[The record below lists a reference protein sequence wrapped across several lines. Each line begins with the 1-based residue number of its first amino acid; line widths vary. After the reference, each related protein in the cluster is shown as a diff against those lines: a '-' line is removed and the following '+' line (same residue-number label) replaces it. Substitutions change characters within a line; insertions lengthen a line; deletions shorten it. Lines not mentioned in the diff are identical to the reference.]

1 MGIDPLADR
10 QMAHLRQG
18 NRHDGF
24 LYFLASV
31 TRPVLLRLGRP
42 LFRLA
47 LDLTI
52 KGTEHLPPHGE
63 AVIVIANHFGWY
75 DAMLITLFLPFQPVF
90 LVATES
96 QRKWY
101 VRLFM
106 YMFDGIPV
114 WRGQVDRTALRCA
127 EDALRRGCS
136 VGIFPEGG
144 INPDLADRVARGE
157 TIAQLHGNT
166 TRANGELAR
175 GKPGAALL
183 AINSGVRILPVA
195 LFGSESI
202 GANIRHLRRTKVYV
216 HIDALFGPF
225 RIDDTLSGRQQRIE
239 LDRLTDLFM
248 RRIAVLFP
256 PEKRGPYRDE
266 TTPHAAMASDD
277 CTDFGTVKRAL

>member
-1 MGIDPLADR
+1 MDIDPLADR

-24 LYFLASV
+24 LHFLARV
-31 TRPVLLRLGRP
+31 MRPVLLRLGRP

-52 KGTEHLPPHGE
+52 KGTEHLPPRGE
-63 AVIVIANHFGWY
+63 AVLVIANHFGWY

-114 WRGQVDRTALRCA
+114 WRGQVDRNAFHRA

-144 INPDLADRVARGE
+144 INPDLAARVARGE
-157 TIAQLHGNT
+157 TIAQLRGNT
-166 TRANGELAR
+166 ARVSGELAG

-183 AINSGVRILPVA
+183 ATSSGVRILPVA
-195 LFGSESI
+195 MFGSELI
-202 GANIRHLRRTKVYV
+202 GANIRRLRRTKVEV
-216 HIDALFGPF
+216 HIGALFGPF
-225 RIDDTLSGRQQRIE
+225 RIDDALSRHEKRIE
-239 LDRLTDLFM
+239 VDRLADLFM
-248 RRIAVLFP
+248 RRIAVMFP

-266 TTPHAAMASDD
+266 TSTSVAVSSDESANFNSR
-277 CTDFGTVKRAL
+277 T